1 MNDLAPP
8 AHAEAAA
15 AAAETPANRTT
26 RWLADPA
33 VLVRL
38 AAFVVAILVALPMLG
53 NELAQDDQPLLQQE
67 PRYPTWSS
75 LVGILTTHYWP
86 PPYVPALWRPLTSF
100 ALNAER
106 LLADDTALMAHAVS
120 LVMYGLLA
128 VVVAELFL
136 RVASVPV
143 ALIAAV
149 LFAVHPIHTEAVA
162 VAVNQAEI
170 MMALAF
176 GLAICWYA
184 DARARG
190 DSPLRIGVGL
200 IALQWF
206 AAGWKETGVLLPA
219 ACAAAE
225 LLLVRDPTTL
235 RERFVRFRPVVLA
248 VTASTLAFIWA
259 RTAAVGYLSGT
270 FEAAIF
276 DGLGIRERGLT
287 MLGVVP
293 EWARLLLWPAH
304 LRIDY
309 SVQEFVA
316 ARSWGQAQTAGALI
330 LAGVVL
336 AFAVGVRRARPVAFG
351 LVLAAIA
358 LFPVHNVLFATG
370 VLVAERTLLLP
381 SVGIMLAMLPAL
393 DAAWRGPRAA
403 RLLVGGGALILGTLG
418 TFRFLT
424 RLHEWRDHRS
434 IWIQTLEDAPKSWQA
449 NSVNGLFALMDDR
462 FGTGERLLRRAIEL
476 RPRSIEAR
484 TVLADAYRVTGFCE
498 PALPIYRGVIADYPD
513 LPHHRI
519 GYIACAM
526 WLGDY
531 ATARRAA
538 IGGAGSPLDNR
549 HFRGLVRLADSAIR
563 AQAPP
568 RTVRL
573 PAIIASDSTRADVVA
588 DTGVGR
594 LRTLVVPPRSG
605 AFPGM
610 P

>member
-1 MNDLAPP
+1 M
-8 AHAEAAA
+8 
-15 AAAETPANRTT
+15 T
-26 RWLADPA
+26 RWLGGRAG
-33 VLVRL
+33 VVRL
-38 AAFVVAILVALPMLG
+38 TAFLAAIAVALPMLA
-53 NELAQDDQPLLQQE
+53 NELAQDDQPLLLQD
-67 PRYPTWSS
+67 PRYPTWAS
-75 LVGILTTHYWP
+75 LTGILTTHYWP
-86 PPYVPALWRPLTSF
+86 PPYIPALWRPLTSF

-106 LLADDTALMAHAVS
+106 LLSSDTALTAHFVS

-136 RVASVPV
+136 RVASAPV

-149 LFAVHPIHTEAVA
+149 LFAVHPVHTEAVA

-184 DARARG
+184 DARTRG
-190 DSPLRIGVGL
+190 DTPLRIGVGL

-225 LLLVRDPTTL
+225 LLLVPDPTPM
-235 RERFVRFRPVVLA
+235 RERFRRFRPVVLA

-316 ARSWGQAQTAGALI
+316 ARSWGQPQTAGALI
-330 LAGVVL
+330 LIGL
-336 AFAVGVRRARPVAFG
+336 LFAFVAGVRRAPAVAFG

-358 LFPVHNVLFATG
+358 IFPVHNVLFATG
-370 VLVAERTLLLP
+370 VLIAERTLLLP
-381 SVGIMLAMLPAL
+381 SVGVMLAALPVL
-393 DAAWRGPRAA
+393 DAAWRGPRAT
-403 RLLVGGGALILGTLG
+403 RLLLGGAALTLATLG
-418 TFRFLT
+418 TFRFLS

-434 IWIQTLEDAPKSWQA
+434 IWIQTLQDSPKSWQA
-449 NSVNGLFALMDDR
+449 NSVVGLFAMMDDR
-462 FGTGERLLRRAIEL
+462 FGTGEQLLRRAIAL
-476 RPRSIEAR
+476 RPRNIEAR

-498 PALPIYRGVIADYPD
+498 PALAIYRGVIADYPD

-526 WLGDY
+526 WLGEY
-531 ATARRAA
+531 AAARRAA

-563 AQAPP
+563 VQAPP
-568 RTVRL
+568 RSVRL

-594 LRTLVVPPRSG
+594 LRRLVAPPRSG